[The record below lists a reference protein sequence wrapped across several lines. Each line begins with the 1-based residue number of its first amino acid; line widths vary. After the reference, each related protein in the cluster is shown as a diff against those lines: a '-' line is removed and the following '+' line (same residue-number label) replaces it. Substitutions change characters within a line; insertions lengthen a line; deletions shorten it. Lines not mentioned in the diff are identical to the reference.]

1 MKIKTINK
9 ILTGKFTSWSNSIAD
24 EAVRKLV
31 EKNTIISGGSI
42 VSMLLNE
49 EVNDFDIYFRDA
61 DTALAVAKYYVAE
74 LLKNPPPAFKNDPN
88 HEVEIGAI
96 LESAVNSGDTA
107 KRIGGNIVEGP
118 LPPRVRI
125 VVKSAGIAGETKQS
139 DYQYF
144 EGIQDVNRQAD
155 ASENYVTAAIGGV
168 DNEDGSGFDG
178 EFAEGQVTDTSEP
191 DAYVK
196 AVSELD
202 EHTPSTIKD
211 AGELKAGGGKRNK
224 YRVQYITS
232 NAITLSDQIQIV
244 LRFQGDPEEIHKNY
258 DFVHCTNYWV
268 SDAKKLVLR
277 QEALECILAKELRY
291 IGSRYPLCSVI
302 RLRKFISR
310 GWTVNAGQILK
321 MLFQVS
327 QLDLTDPVVLEDQ
340 LVGVDSA
347 YFSQVI
353 SQLKNRVDEKG
364 NPINVDG
371 TYLCTLIDKIF

>member
-1 MKIKTINK
+1 MKTKTINK
-9 ILTGKFTSWSNSIAD
+9 ILTGKFTAWANSISD
-24 EAVRKLV
+24 ENVRKLV

-74 LLKNPPPAFKNDPN
+74 LLKNPPPAFKDDLD
-88 HEVEIGAI
+88 HTIKVDAI
-96 LESAVNSGDTA
+96 LEPAVKAGDTA
-107 KRIGGNIVEGP
+107 NRINGLVDGP
-118 LPPRVRI
+118 LPPRVRV

-144 EGIQDVNRQAD
+144 EGIQDANQQAN
-155 ASENYVTAAIGGV
+155 ASENYVAAAIGGV

-178 EFAEGQVTDTSEP
+178 EFVEGQVTDTSEP
-191 DAYVK
+191 DAYVN

-202 EHTPSTIKD
+202 EHTSSTIKD
-211 AGELKAGGGKRNK
+211 AGELKAGDGKRNK
-224 YRVQYITS
+224 YRVQYVTS

-268 SDAKKLVLR
+268 SDTKKLVLR

-353 SQLKNRVDEKG
+353 AKLKDRVDENGK
-364 NPINVDG
+364 PINVDG